1 MQPRES
7 RLRAINAILGGLL
20 VAVMLGSSPTTAAY
34 LTTTLSDASNVIGTA
49 KQFTVSDLTAVA
61 RPAGA
66 VQLAWS
72 AASWAAGGYSVR
84 RGTSPSGPFS
94 EITVIPAG
102 VTAYTDPG
110 TNTVDGTAYSYE
122 VFGLSGSGG
131 IGTGST
137 IASATADATAP
148 RVSAIA
154 PASEATNV
162 ALNATVSVT
171 FSEAMNTALTGA
183 SLSLVDCGASSSCA
197 SPTALTATQDWAS
210 GTTVTVT
217 PTAT

>member
-61 RPAGA
+61 RPAGH

-94 EITVIPAG
+94 EITVMPAG
-102 VTAYTDPG
+102 VTAYTD
-110 TNTVDGTAYSYE
+110 TSTVDATAYSYE
-122 VFGLSGSGG
+122 VFGLSGAGG
-131 IGTGST
+131 IGTGSM
-137 IASATADATAP
+137 IASATADA
-148 RVSAIA
+148 
-154 PASEATNV
+154 
-162 ALNATVSVT
+162 
-171 FSEAMNTALTGA
+171 
-183 SLSLVDCGASSSCA
+183 
-197 SPTALTATQDWAS
+197 
-210 GTTVTVT
+210 
-217 PTAT
+217 